1 MTAKLV
7 FPKYV
12 PESVRMEAQRLLQ
25 AFPAAPYSAAIKSLI
40 TREEMRTRSAH
51 FILPQHRTI
60 CHCIHPSHLSR

>member
-1 MTAKLV
+1 MTATLV

-12 PESVRMEAQRLLQ
+12 PESIRMEAQRLLQ

-51 FILPQHRTI
+51 IKLPPAKPGVYL
-60 CHCIHPSHLSR
+60 C